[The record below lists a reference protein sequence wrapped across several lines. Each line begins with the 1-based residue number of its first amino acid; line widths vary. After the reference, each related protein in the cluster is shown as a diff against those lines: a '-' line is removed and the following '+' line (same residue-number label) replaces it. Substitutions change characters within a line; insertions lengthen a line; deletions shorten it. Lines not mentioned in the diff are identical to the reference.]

1 MRRVLTTVLRQRGR
15 STNLNPFVQGLAL
28 TAETRIRRMTS
39 RVLIVDDDAAQRRF
53 LAALLGSL
61 GHQAEQ
67 ASGGEAAL
75 ARLLDAA
82 TPRIAAVLLDLN
94 MPDLDG
100 LAVLERL
107 RAAGNAVPVL
117 VQTSDGSISRAVAA
131 MRAGASD
138 FLVKPVGPERLEVTL
153 ANALARSSLET
164 EVRRLSRRESDTL
177 SFDELIAEAPATQA
191 AIALARRAARSDI
204 PVLIEGES
212 GTGKEVFARAI
223 HGTGERAGGPFVAV
237 NCGAL
242 PAQLVESILFGHEKG
257 AFTGATARRP
267 GKFQEASGGT
277 LFLDEIGELPAEAQV
292 KLLRA
297 LQTGE
302 VDPVGAAAPVRVDIR
317 LVSATNR
324 DLARMIAAGTFREDL
339 YYRLGVFPLALPA
352 LRDRREDLEALSDM
366 FLARF
371 AAMEE
376 IPISGFSQDALD
388 LVRAA
393 PWPGNVR
400 QLENTI
406 HRAVVLAEGA
416 LIRPRD
422 LRGLAADLAP
432 ASVDAPGTPPQV
444 SAAPEASGAPAT
456 GDEPFL
462 TPEGHIR
469 RLIDLEREAIRRAI
483 ALYDGHMSET
493 ARRLGIGRSTLYRK
507 LDELRI
513 PPERS

>member
-1 MRRVLTTVLRQRGR
+1 MA
-15 STNLNPFVQGLAL
+15 S
-28 TAETRIRRMTS
+28 RI
-39 RVLIVDDDAAQRRF
+39 LIVDDDATQRRF
-53 LAALLGSL
+53 LATLMRSL
-61 GHQAEQ
+61 GHAPEE
-67 ASGGEAAL
+67 AAGGEAAL
-75 ARLLDAA
+75 ARALDPAA
-82 TPRIAAVLLDLN
+82 PPIAALLLDLG

-107 RAAGNAVPVL
+107 RAGGSAAPVI

-153 ANALARSSLET
+153 GNALALSSLSSD
-164 EVRRLSRRESDTL
+164 VRRLARRESDTL
-177 SFDELIAEAPATQA
+177 SFDELIAEAPATQQ

-223 HGTGERAGGPFVAV
+223 HGSGERSGGPFVAV

-242 PAQLVESILFGHEKG
+242 PAQLIESILFGHEKG

-277 LFLDEIGELPAEAQV
+277 LLLDEVGELPAEAQV

-317 LVSATNR
+317 LISATNR
-324 DLARMIAAGTFREDL
+324 DLAQMIAEGTFREDL

-352 LRDRREDLEALSDM
+352 LRERREDLPRLAEM

-371 AAMEE
+371 AAAEE
-376 IPISGFSQDALD
+376 IPVTGFSQDAMALIRD
-388 LVRAA
+388 AA
-393 PWPGNVR
+393 WPGNVR

-406 HRAVVLAEGA
+406 HRAVVLSDGA
-416 LIRPRD
+416 RIRPGD
-422 LRGLAADLAP
+422 LRGLA
-432 ASVDAPGTPPQV
+432 PGTGTGPGEAGAATAGPA
-444 SAAPEASGAPAT
+444 AAPPEEGPGPEA
-456 GDEPFL
+456 FL
-462 TPEGHIR
+462 DTDGHIR
-469 RLIDLEREAIRRAI
+469 RLIDIERDAIVT
-483 ALYDGHMSET
+483 ALLLYQGRMSET

-513 PPERS
+513 RTHDA